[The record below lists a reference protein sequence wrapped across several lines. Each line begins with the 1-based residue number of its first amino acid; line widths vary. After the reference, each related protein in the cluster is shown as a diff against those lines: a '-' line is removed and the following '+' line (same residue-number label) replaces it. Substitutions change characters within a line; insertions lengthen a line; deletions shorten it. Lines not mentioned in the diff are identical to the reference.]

1 MYVWGRGERCLE
13 TDFPDDEIGAIGQE
27 FSRMVNEK
35 LTLADQVT
43 RVELKNKEAEL
54 ELLQSNINPHFLY
67 NTLDS
72 LYWMAIL
79 HEAEDVAELTKAL
92 SDVFKIAL
100 SKGEKF
106 IPIQKEL
113 DFVRSYLYIQN
124 IRFEGKIHVDIQ
136 ADESL
141 MGYKV
146 IKLLLQPF
154 VENAVYHGLEP
165 KLGSGS
171 VVIKVYREQDF
182 LCFEVADDGVG
193 MDVDV
198 SLSKGYAL
206 RNSLERIRLV
216 YGDDAKVEFKSSP
229 GQGVQVKISLRA
241 GVKE

>member
-1 MYVWGRGERCLE
+1 MWNC
-13 TDFPDDEIGAIGQE
+13 
-27 FSRMVNEK
+27 
-35 LTLADQVT
+35 
-43 RVELKNKEAEL
+43 
-54 ELLQSNINPHFLY
+54 
-67 NTLDS
+67 
-72 LYWMAIL
+72 
-79 HEAEDVAELTKAL
+79 
-92 SDVFKIAL
+92 
-100 SKGEKF
+100 
-106 IPIQKEL
+106 
-113 DFVRSYLYIQN
+113 
-124 IRFEGKIHVDIQ
+124 
-136 ADESL
+136 L

-165 KLGSGS
+165 KLGSGT

-193 MDVDV
+193 MDVDA